1 MKPLSIVW
9 KRLVNEG
16 ETCPRCGSTQQ
27 NVTAAVV
34 KLESAL
40 NPLGIQPVLETQV
53 IDDATFREAPAESN
67 RIWIGGKP
75 MEEWLG
81 ARAGNS
87 PCCAVCGDLPC
98 RTMEVDGR
106 TYEAIP
112 EDLIVKAAIIA
123 ASRLTGPGTAAAASS
138 CGSTGCSCN

>member
-1 MKPLSIVW
+1 MKPLTIVW

-27 NVTAAVV
+27 NVTSAVA
-34 KLESAL
+34 KLEAAL
-40 NPLGIQPVLETQV
+40 GPLGMQPVLETQA
-53 IDDATFREAPAESN
+53 IDDDAFRAAPAESN

-87 PCCAVCGDLPC
+87 PCCEVCGELPC
-98 RTMEVDGR
+98 RTMEVDGQ

-112 EDLIVKAAIIA
+112 EELIVKAAIIA
-123 ASRLTGPGTAAAASS
+123 ASRLVGPEVTTSASS
-138 CGSTGCSCN
+138 CRSTDCGCN

>member
-1 MKPLSIVW
+1 VL
-9 KRLVNEG
+9 R
-16 ETCPRCGSTQQ
+16 
-27 NVTAAVV
+27 
-34 KLESAL
+34 
-40 NPLGIQPVLETQV
+40 PLGIQPLLETLV
-53 IDDATFREAPAESN
+53 IDDATFRRAPAESN
-67 RIWIGGKP
+67 RIWIGGRP

-81 ARAGNS
+81 ARAGSS

-123 ASRLTGPGTAAAASS
+123 ASSLIGPDTATAASS
-138 CGSTGCSCN
+138 CCSTGCGCN